1 MSFILILVWFLFTF
15 KNLKNDILKFISHIY
30 NFSLICRKIS
40 NKKMIKINFLG
51 IFMKSYLDRLT
62 VIYVCLVFVY
72 CLYCR
77 INLQIIK
84 IRYFF

>member
-1 MSFILILVWFLFTF
+1 MSSILILIWFLFTF
-15 KNLKNDILKFISHIY
+15 KNLKNDILKFISNVY
-30 NFSLICRKIS
+30 NISLICRKIR
-40 NKKMIKINFLG
+40 NKKMINFLG
-51 IFMKSYLDRLT
+51 IFMKRYLDRLT
-62 VIYVCLVFVY
+62 VIYVCLVYVY